1 LSNGIIILERER
13 GCSRVYGKEKLKINQ
28 TRTKVH
34 TSTHHR
40 ISTDGFTI
48 PVTSP
53 DKSVVN
59 FSRS

>member
-1 LSNGIIILERER
+1 MPKNSNQDHAHYDQSKQI
-13 GCSRVYGKEKLKINQ
+13 
-28 TRTKVH
+28 
-34 TSTHHR
+34 THQI
-40 ISTDGFTI
+40 ISTVGFTI